1 MSVARAAALP
11 GVKRSNRGTVWI
23 YGAGW
28 DLFVA
33 LCWVPVFL
41 VWHVLIAGTGPSTDR
56 LLQDGVVVALLI
68 SFLHQPLTFG
78 LIYGDSNQFALHR
91 RVFVWAP
98 IVAVTVAVV
107 AAAANLAIVIPIAAA
122 WNLQHTLQ
130 QRYGL
135 QRIYAGKSGYGSARL
150 DRAFAYSAMV
160 VALLAVAA
168 MPGTPGLITRSGLDP
183 MNAGAVH
190 LLVELRP
197 EALWL
202 LVLASAATLAVIAA
216 LVRQELAAGPR
227 ANPAKWIYQVSSLAL
242 VASIVVDPAAG
253 FIAYVSAHSIE
264 YAVIVYRTAERRYS
278 AGEGPGAGSL
288 LGRAAR
294 TTPGRLMFFGG
305 IAAMAFA
312 VHSLVHGV
320 AFNAVLYSVGAL
332 HFTFDAVIW
341 KLRKPAVSRDFAIRP
356 VSAAAGAAA
365 AGAASAAP
373 AVATASPASAS

>member
-1 MSVARAAALP
+1 M
-11 GVKRSNRGTVWI
+11 WI

-41 VWHVLIAGTGPSTDR
+41 FWHVLLAGTGPSSEH
-56 LLQDGVVVALLI
+56 LLQVGVVVALLV

-78 LIYGDSNQFALHR
+78 LVYGDGSQFALHR
-91 RVFVWAP
+91 RLFVWAP
-98 IVAVTVAVV
+98 VIAVSAAVV
-107 AAAANLAIVIPIAAA
+107 AATANLAIVVPVAAA

-150 DRAFAYSAMV
+150 DRAFAYVTMV
-160 VALLAVAA
+160 AALLAVAA
-168 MPGTPGLITRSGLDP
+168 MPGTAGLVERSGLDP
-183 MNAGAVH
+183 MNAQGVH
-190 LLVELRP
+190 LLIDLRP
-197 EALWL
+197 EARWL
-202 LVLASAATLAVIAA
+202 LAAATIAVILVIVAI
-216 LVRQELAAGPR
+216 VRQEQAAGPK

-264 YAVIVYRTAERRYS
+264 YGVIVYRTAARRYS
-278 AGEGPGAGSL
+278 AGDGAGAASF
-288 LGRAAR
+288 LGRVGR
-294 TTPGRLMFFGG
+294 TAPGRLLYFGG
-305 IAAMAFA
+305 IAAVAFA
-312 VHSLVHGV
+312 VHGLVHGS

-341 KLRKPAVSRDFAIRP
+341 KLRRPAVSRDFSIR
-356 VSAAAGAAA
+356 
-365 AGAASAAP
+365 
-373 AVATASPASAS
+373 PASAVVAQ